1 MIAYHILCHDNFE
14 QVTRLVDA
22 LYTEQDVFLIDID
35 DGKRPDTSALEVVTD
50 RPNVHVSHDANIGWG
65 GSGTLRKTLNGAFN
79 LLELDKEWDYYIVL
93 SGQDLPLK
101 SNDFIKEFLG
111 RGAPGG
117 TNYISCYQ
125 APPLALD
132 AVEITNKGRKSFLW
146 GDRGHTRVYAK
157 PGAINPQVNMYART
171 LVDVAEAGEDGA
183 VYVGTVDRFTHQH
196 RETFFQNTPYYT
208 GANWFNLHRS
218 LLEHMQ
224 TDPFTYELFTELK
237 TTFIPDEAFFQTYIM
252 NSKFRDTVS
261 QDYGRLI
268 LRPGPVPRV
277 KVFDKDDSKV
287 IAKSK
292 ALFGRKFDMRHD
304 SDIVN
309 EVLTARNISRTGKTA
324 A

>member
-35 DGKRPDTSALEVVTD
+35 DGKRPDTTALEVVTD
-50 RPNVHVSHDANIGWG
+50 RPNVHVTHDANIGWG
-65 GSGTLRKTLNGAFN
+65 GSGTLRKTLDGAFN
-79 LLELDKEWDYYIVL
+79 LLELDKQWEYYVVL

-101 SNDFIKEFLG
+101 SNSFIKKILG
-111 RGAPGG
+111 KGAASG

-132 AVEITNKGRKSFLW
+132 SIDIANKGRKSFLW

-183 VYVGTVDRFTHQH
+183 VYVGTVDRFTYQH
-196 RETFFQNTPYYT
+196 RQAFFKDKPYFT
-208 GANWFNLHRS
+208 GANWFNLHRD
-218 LLEHMQ
+218 LLQHMQ
-224 TDPFTYELFTELK
+224 ADPFTYELFTELK

-252 NSKFRDTVS
+252 NSQFRDTVS
-261 QDYGRLI
+261 QNYGRLI

-277 KVFDKDDSKV
+277 KIFNINDSEV
-287 IAKSK
+287 IANSK
-292 ALFGRKFDMRHD
+292 ALFGRKFDTRHD
-304 SDIVN
+304 SEIVN
-309 EVLTARNISRTGKTA
+309 HVLTTRNTPPTA
-324 A
+324 KNAA